1 MTSGLDMM
9 KAARDKKKGSRVG
22 NEMPPPL
29 HPARSTPVKLPWA
42 PEAAAEVEDSAAPA
56 PEAVGAAP
64 AAPAAAAAAAA
75 AAADSPVLAAPAA
88 PARTAAAPVRRQQQ
102 KRPAADRAV
111 SSELIPT
118 TAYLEMDEDRFIRRT
133 IEAGRYGK
141 PKVTSA
147 SAVIRYAVQYL
158 SRHMTPE
165 EVVAAIREAAPE
177 TSNQGRIRL

>member
-42 PEAAAEVEDSAAPA
+42 PEAAAEVEESPAPA

-64 AAPAAAAAAAA
+64 AA
-75 AAADSPVLAAPAA
+75 DSPVPAAPAG
-88 PARTAAAPVRRQQQ
+88 PARTAAGPVRRQQQ

-147 SAVIRYAVQYL
+147 SAVIRYAVQHL
-158 SRHMTPE
+158 ARHMTPE
-165 EVVAAIREAAPE
+165 EVVAAIREAAPA

>member
-42 PEAAAEVEDSAAPA
+42 PEAAAEVEDSPTPA

-64 AAPAAAAAAAA
+64 AA
-75 AAADSPVLAAPAA
+75 DSPVPAAPAG

-158 SRHMTPE
+158 ARHMTPE

>member
-64 AAPAAAAAAAA
+64 AAPAA

>member
-9 KAARDKKKGSRVG
+9 KAARDGKKKSARVG
-22 NEMPPPL
+22 NEMPPPM
-29 HPARSTPVKLPWA
+29 HPARTTPVTLPQA
-42 PEAAAEVEDSAAPA
+42 PEATEAEAAEPGAPA
-56 PEAVGAAP
+56 PAP
-64 AAPAAAAAAAA
+64 APTPPVASVTGVSVAPAE
-75 AAADSPVLAAPAA
+75 PKRA
-88 PARTAAAPVRRQQQ
+88 PARRTQERS
-102 KRPAADRAV
+102 PAADRPA

-118 TAYLEMDEDRFIRRT
+118 TAYLELEEDRFIRRT

-158 SRHMTPE
+158 AQHMTSE
-165 EVVAAIREAAPE
+165 EVVAAIRAAAPE

>member
-64 AAPAAAAAAAA
+64 AA

-88 PARTAAAPVRRQQQ
+88 PAAPVRRQQQ

>member
-29 HPARSTPVKLPWA
+29 HPARSTPVKLPWV

-56 PEAVGAAP
+56 PAPEAVGAAP
-64 AAPAAAAAAAA
+64 AA
-75 AAADSPVLAAPAA
+75 DSPVPAAPAA

>member
-64 AAPAAAAAAAA
+64 AAPAAPAAAAA

>member
-64 AAPAAAAAAAA
+64 AA

-118 TAYLEMDEDRFIRRT
+118 TAYLEIDEDRFIRRT

>member
-9 KAARDKKKGSRVG
+9 KAARDKKKGARIG

-29 HPARSTPVKLPWA
+29 HPARSTPVTLASA
-42 PEAAAEVEDSAAPA
+42 PETEAGVAAPA
-56 PEAVGAAP
+56 TPNPDTASVPEPAASAAAP
-64 AAPAAAAAAAA
+64 TAPAE
-75 AAADSPVLAAPAA
+75 PKPT
-88 PARTAAAPVRRQQQ
+88 PAPVRRQQRDKQ
-102 KRPAADRAV
+102 PTTDRAL

-118 TAYLEMDEDRFIRRT
+118 TAYLEIDEDRFIRRT

-158 SRHMTPE
+158 AQHMSPE
-165 EVVAAIREAAPE
+165 DVVAAIREAAPE

>member
-64 AAPAAAAAAAA
+64 AA
-75 AAADSPVLAAPAA
+75 DSSVLAAPAA

>member
-1 MTSGLDMM
+1 MSTNGLDMM
-9 KAARDKKKGSRVG
+9 KAAREKKGGRRVG

-29 HPARSTPVKLPWA
+29 HRPRSTPVTLPPA
-42 PEAAAEVEDSAAPA
+42 SADAEGSPAETPAPA
-56 PEAVGAAP
+56 EP
-64 AAPAAAAAAAA
+64 AAVLPTVAPSVPAG
-75 AAADSPVLAAPAA
+75 S
-88 PARTAAAPVRRQQQ
+88 T
-102 KRPAADRAV
+102 RPATTAKKQEKRADRATN
-111 SSELIPT
+111 SELIPT
-118 TAYLEMDEDRFIRRT
+118 TAYLELEEDRYIRRT

-158 SRHMTPE
+158 AEHMTPD